1 MKSKQEQREKIQLCR
16 FCGYKI
22 EEQIEKC
29 PTCGEFLKIESKR
42 LWFNISPNWI
52 SAIAGLLA
60 AILAIF
66 GLMEV
71 KNLLKEAR
79 VNAIENH
86 LTWIE
91 VTPVAFLSSGQ
102 KDPKDATSTF
112 WYLEVLVQNLGKK
125 TAYVY
130 LKDWTFESKGRG
142 KITKEA
148 YEPKE
153 RKFSLQSGQRA
164 TWRISFVMSSE
175 YHIPP
180 IMSGEDALNIN
191 VKFISK
197 DMLNKELCNYDAKW
211 TYTKDEFTLLED
223 NRQYKK
229 YAVQNFENSGF

>member
-1 MKSKQEQREKIQLCR
+1 MKSNHEQHRKTLSCR
-16 FCGYKI
+16 FCGQKI

-29 PTCGEFLKIESKR
+29 PTCGEFLKIKSRR
-42 LWFNISPNWI
+42 LWFNVSPNWI

-66 GLMEV
+66 GLIKVED
-71 KNLLKEAR
+71 LLREAR
-79 VNAIENH
+79 VKSIENH

-91 VTPVAFLSSGQ
+91 VRPIAFLSSGQ
-102 KDPKDATSTF
+102 KDPRDSTSTF

-125 TAYVY
+125 TAYVH

-153 RKFSLQSGQRA
+153 RKFSLKSGQKA

-175 YHIPP
+175 YHIPH

-191 VKFISK
+191 VKFTSK

-211 TYTKDEFTLLED
+211 TYAKDEFILLED
-223 NRQYKK
+223 NRHYEICKDSDNI
-229 YAVQNFENSGF
+229 YF